1 MRVAYS
7 RVAAR
12 GPRQRLKLALLSRW
26 KLMAYDPGVPMM
38 DKLTEMQETA
48 TPFCKLLGIKFLSAA
63 PDRVSAEMV
72 VRPEM
77 CTEPAILH
85 GGAMMSFAD
94 ALGANATVLNLPQGA
109 WTTTIESKTNFLAPA
124 PVGSRVIGE
133 CSAIH
138 RGKRTMVW
146 QTRISNEQGR
156 LLAVVTQTQM
166 VLENRG

>member
-1 MRVAYS
+1 
-7 RVAAR
+7 
-12 GPRQRLKLALLSRW
+12 
-26 KLMAYDPGVPMM
+26 MM